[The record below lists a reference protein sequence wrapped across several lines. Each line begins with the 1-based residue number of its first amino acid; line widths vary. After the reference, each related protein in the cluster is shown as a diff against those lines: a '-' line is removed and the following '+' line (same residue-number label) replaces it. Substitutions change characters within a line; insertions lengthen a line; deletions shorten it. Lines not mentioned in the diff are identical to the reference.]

1 LSGAPPTSTP
11 PPGAKPLWGASAA
24 ASAPAGAPVSTLSS
38 YERQTRHS
46 LLGDQPLEPLSVRFL
61 QAAGVLSLLLILVVV
76 NSFLNGS
83 GGESPLNPNPVAAAA
98 EQTREVPGMRIAMTM
113 HVAGS
118 TDGTVTITGD
128 GAFNGDTDLGEF
140 SFDATTPKGDV
151 QFDAI
156 LGESAWYFR
165 YPQFRDQLPEGKE
178 WVKLEGL
185 EAQREKDTM
194 GIESPDELLEAVGAG
209 GSVKRVGQVEVRGK
223 QTTRY
228 RVTLSPA
235 EALAILRAQGKT
247 ESAEELESGKARF
260 TGPIQADAFI
270 DRHGILRR
278 VNTSSTFNV
287 EGQTIVSNAH
297 MDFFAFG
304 TEPAI
309 QVPDD
314 SDAYDMTPMLEEGK
328 DALEQIS

>member
-1 LSGAPPTSTP
+1 MSPLSPQRGQ
-11 PPGAKPLWGASAA
+11 
-24 ASAPAGAPVSTLSS
+24 
-38 YERQTRHS
+38 RRHA
-46 LLGDQPLEPLSVRFL
+46 LLGDQPLEPLSVKLL

-76 NSFLNGS
+76 NSFLNNS
-83 GGESPLNPNPVAAAA
+83 GGESPFDPNPVAAAA
-98 EQTREVPGMRIAMTM
+98 EQTREIPGMRIEMTM

-118 TDGTVTITGD
+118 TDGSVTISGD
-128 GAFNGDTDLGEF
+128 GAFNGDADLGEF
-140 SFDATTPKGDV
+140 SFAATTPKGQV

-165 YPQFRDQLPEGKE
+165 YPQFSGQLPEGKE

-185 EAQREKDTM
+185 EAQSQKDEM

-209 GSVKRVGQVEVRGK
+209 GSVERIGQVKVRGA

-228 RVTLSPA
+228 RVMLSPE
-235 EALAILRAQGKT
+235 EALEILRAQGKT
-247 ESAEELESGKARF
+247 ESAEQLESGSAQF

-270 DRHGILRR
+270 DRDGILRR
-278 VNTSSTFNV
+278 VITSTTFDV
-287 EGQTIVSNAH
+287 EGQTISSDAR

-304 TEPAI
+304 VEPDI

-314 SDAYDMTPMLEEGK
+314 SAAYDMSPMLEEGM
-328 DALEQIS
+328 DALGQPN

>member
-1 LSGAPPTSTP
+1 
-11 PPGAKPLWGASAA
+11 
-24 ASAPAGAPVSTLSS
+24 VSRTFGDAEQS
-38 YERQTRHS
+38 RHS
-46 LLGDQPLEPLSVRFL
+46 LFGDQPLEPLSVRLL

-76 NSFLNGS
+76 NSLLNGS
-83 GGESPLNPNPVAAAA
+83 GTESPFNPNPVAAAA

-113 HVAGS
+113 HVTGS
-118 TDGTVTITGD
+118 TDGSVTIIGD

-140 SFDATTPKGDV
+140 SFDASTPKGQV

-165 YPQFRDQLPEGKE
+165 YPQFRDQLPGGKE
-178 WVKLEGL
+178 WLKLEGL
-185 EAQREKDTM
+185 EAQSEKDTM

-209 GSVKRVGQVEVRGK
+209 GSVKRVGQVKVRGE

-235 EALAILRAQGKT
+235 EVLEILRAQGKT
-247 ESAEELESGKARF
+247 ESAEELESGSAQF

-270 DRHGILRR
+270 DRGGILRR

-287 EGQTIVSNAH
+287 GGQTIASDAH

-304 TEPAI
+304 TEPDI

-314 SDAYDMTPMLEEGK
+314 SDAYDMSPMLEEGM
-328 DALEQIS
+328 DGLGQIS